1 MTDAPERIWH
11 SIDRNGKINGSPDA
25 HVKPCEG
32 SLPAYVEYV
41 RADLLP
47 QWQPIETAPK
57 VPEHEHTTVGPMVV
71 LASKYGHRAI
81 GYWSDGR
88 GALPAGWVNPHDH
101 LIMIYWSAFTHW
113 MPLPAPPTE

>member
-1 MTDAPERIWH
+1 MSNIVKRLRDWQHVYPEDQDKTEGHLYEEAAGRIEELEA
-11 SIDRNGKINGSPDA
+11 KL
-25 HVKPCEG
+25 V
-32 SLPAYVEYV
+32 
-41 RADLLP
+41 P

-57 VPEHEHTTVGPMVV
+57 APEHEHTTFGPMVV

-101 LIMIYWSAFTHW
+101 LIMIYWNAFTHW